1 LGGRKDMKP
10 NPFCIGLDLG
20 QSNDYTPL
28 AIVETVAGHGRVD
41 RTHKKLQPHLHLRHL
56 ERYPLRTP
64 YPEIADGVAALVG
77 DEDLLRHTT
86 DEMLRTVT
94 HYPEL
99 VIDQTGVGAPVADLL
114 KEKGLAFRSVI
125 ITGGEKVHGGRRAR
139 VPKRDLVSAL
149 EVALQTGA
157 LRVAEG
163 LKLWPVLREEMLN
176 FKRKIDLK
184 TAHDSYEHWR
194 ESDHDDLV
202 LAVCLACWD
211 AANPYPRGGVM
222 SFSYLTGGRMW

>member
-1 LGGRKDMKP
+1 VRL

-20 QSNDYTPL
+20 QQSDYTAL
-28 AIVETVAGHGRVD
+28 AIVEVVEDDGSSAGG
-41 RTHKKLQPHLHLRHL
+41 KKSVPFIHLRYL

-64 YPEIADGVAALVG
+64 YTEIADHVAELVRNEG
-77 DEDLLRHTT
+77 LARHTT

-94 HYPEL
+94 HRPEL

-114 KEKGLAFRSVI
+114 RARGLDFRSVT
-125 ITGGEKVHGGRRAR
+125 ITGGEKARGGQSAR

-149 EVALQTGA
+149 EVSLQTGK

-163 LKLWPVLREEMLN
+163 LLLWPDLRKEMQT
-176 FKRKIDLK
+176 FKRKINLK

-202 LAVCLACWD
+202 LAVCLACWG
-211 AANPYPRGGVM
+211 APNTYSGAEAF
-222 SFSYLTGGRMW
+222 SFVYGSRAK

>member
-1 LGGRKDMKP
+1 MGMRRE

-20 QSNDYTPL
+20 QSNDYTAL
-28 AIVETVAGHGRVD
+28 AIVEVVEEDLLTGRK
-41 RTHKKLQPHLHLRHL
+41 RAPYMHLRHL

-64 YPEIADGVAALVG
+64 YPEIADGVAGLVNN
-77 DEDLLRHTT
+77 EDLLRYTT
-86 DEMLRTVT
+86 DDMLRTVT

-114 KEKGLAFRSVI
+114 KARGLDFRSVI
-125 ITGGEKVHGGRRAR
+125 ITGGDKVHGGRTAR

-149 EVALQTGA
+149 EVSLQTSN
-157 LRVAEG
+157 LLVAEG

-176 FKRKIDLK
+176 FKRKIDLRS
-184 TAHDSYEHWR
+184 AHDSYEHWR

-202 LAVCLACWD
+202 LAVCLACWG
-211 AANPYPRGGVM
+211 AANPYPRGAEVF
-222 SFSYLTGGRMW
+222 SF